1 MEKLQ
6 KRVNALKNIQLEI
19 DQAESKLSEE
29 IIQLECKHSS
39 IFDGLYKKREAIV
52 NGEHEPSEEEAKWEY
67 ENGVLEDETKEGK
80 IDASKPGIS
89 GFWLRVLDTARLT
102 SGIIIDGDKP
112 ILKHLKN
119 IKVRLKFV
127 FKKKYQYKFYSYFN
141 II

>member
-1 MEKLQ
+1 MEKIQ

-29 IIQLECKHSS
+29 IIQLECKHSA

-67 ENGVLEDETKEGK
+67 ENGVLEDETKESK

-102 SGIIIDGDKP
+102 SGIILDADKP

-119 IKVRLKFV
+119 IKVRISL
-127 FKKKYQYKFYSYFN
+127 S
-141 II
+141 